1 MSTTAKT
8 AVPLSMP
15 LKGRSFDVIKEE
27 LKSRGQGDVQWRQGK
42 TAVYVFNAGD
52 DVIQVQ
58 QQSYLMYMSENGLGP
73 AAFPSLQRMESEVVQ
88 MGLSLLNAPAGAVG
102 HITSGGT
109 DSITMAVKAA
119 RDFARSQG
127 KQEPYNLVMP
137 YSAHPAFDKAASL
150 MSLEVRRVPV
160 GADYL
165 ADVAAMVHLVDAS
178 TIMLVGSAPSFPY
191 GLIDPIQALSDAAL
205 ANDLW
210 LHVDACVGG
219 YLAPFVRMNGVEL
232 PPFDFSCEGVRSVSA
247 DLHKYGYCAKG
258 ASTVFY
264 RAAEYRDF
272 MIFDHSDWPAGRM
285 VTPTLAGTRP
295 GGAIA
300 SAWAVMQYL
309 GIEGYRAK
317 QQRVTEARAAIAE
330 GVSELGFQVLGEPQ
344 LGILAFS
351 HPGLNVFA
359 IYKKLYERGWVTS
372 LCTAPKAL
380 HLMLS
385 PFHQSVVET
394 YLTDL
399 AWAAQCVAEGATDS
413 VTEVRYS

>member
-1 MSTTAKT
+1 
-8 AVPLSMP
+8 
-15 LKGRSFDVIKEE
+15 
-27 LKSRGQGDVQWRQGK
+27 
-42 TAVYVFNAGD
+42 
-52 DVIQVQ
+52 
-58 QQSYLMYMSENGLGP
+58 
-73 AAFPSLQRMESEVVQ
+73 
-88 MGLSLLNAPAGAVG
+88 
-102 HITSGGT
+102 
-109 DSITMAVKAA
+109 
-119 RDFARSQG
+119 
-127 KQEPYNLVMP
+127 
-137 YSAHPAFDKAASL
+137 
-150 MSLEVRRVPV
+150 
-160 GADYL
+160 
-165 ADVAAMVHLVDAS
+165 
-178 TIMLVGSAPSFPY
+178 
-191 GLIDPIQALSDAAL
+191 
-205 ANDLW
+205 
-210 LHVDACVGG
+210 
-219 YLAPFVRMNGVEL
+219 MNGVEL